1 MIRKILFRTTAIELN
16 APGERD
22 CAQFS
27 ENCKGNWG
35 FVAKEPSEDVSG
47 NKITKG
53 NFKVKEILANLT

>member
-16 APGERD
+16 VPGERD
-22 CAQFS
+22 CAQVS
-27 ENCKGNWG
+27 EYSKSSWS
-35 FVAKEPSEDVSG
+35 FVAKERSKDVSG